1 MSRPSFIRKV
11 LIEINI
17 QTQQLLCVQ
26 ARNKISLRNLS
37 MILRQEKVSSAQQR
51 SDNIEKGVAYAKEAV
66 QLDTND
72 GTSWAVLGNAYL
84 SAFFAWGPNPQT
96 LKLCMSAYQQAV
108 SYLKEL

>member
-1 MSRPSFIRKV
+1 
-11 LIEINI
+11 
-17 QTQQLLCVQ
+17 
-26 ARNKISLRNLS
+26 
-37 MILRQEKVSSAQQR
+37 MILRQEKVASAQQR
-51 SDNIEKGVAYAKEAV
+51 SDNIEKGVTFAKEAV

-84 SAFFAWGPNPQT
+84 SSFFALSQNPQT